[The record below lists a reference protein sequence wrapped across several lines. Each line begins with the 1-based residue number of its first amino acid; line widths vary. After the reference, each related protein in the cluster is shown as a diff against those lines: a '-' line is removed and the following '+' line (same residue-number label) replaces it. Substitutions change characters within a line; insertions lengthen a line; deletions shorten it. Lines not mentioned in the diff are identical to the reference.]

1 MTQTR
6 KDRKQKRAVLAFF
19 EEKDGDSRFIF
30 EIIEQDD
37 KTALKIKA
45 INVAGD
51 ELRVCYQG
59 TWTEEQFPALRDK
72 LNEAVGNKKDGNR
85 IEMFNHQFPAKFLS
99 EALAAIE
106 KNLTLKQATLKA
118 QAEVS
123 TSKRLRTGSKWTKEE
138 VAQLILEFK
147 DGKTIQEIA
156 ELHKRKE
163 NGIRFRL
170 VKHGLLEDAEIQKQ
184 LEKVSRIG
192 KRWTDEEDCQLKE
205 EVAQGKTIQEIA
217 ELHKRKERGIWVRL
231 LEKKLVGEPE
241 SIKEKQG

>member
-19 EEKDGDSRFIF
+19 EEKDGDFRFIF
-30 EIIEQDD
+30 EIIGHDD
-37 KTALKIKA
+37 KAALKIKA

-59 TWTEEQFPALRDK
+59 TWTEEQFPALRDE
-72 LNEAVGNKKDGNR
+72 LNEAVGNRKNGNR
-85 IEMFNHQFPAKFLS
+85 IEIFNLQVPRKFLS
-99 EALAAIE
+99 DALAALE
-106 KNLTLKQATLKA
+106 KNLSLKQATLKA

-138 VAQLILEFK
+138 VAQLIAEFK

-156 ELHKRKE
+156 ELHRRKE

-170 VKHGLLEDAEIQKQ
+170 VKHGLLEDQEIQKQ

-192 KRWTDEEDCQLKE
+192 KRWTEKEDCQLKE

-231 LEKKLVGEPE
+231 LEKKLIDGPE
-241 SIKEKQG
+241 SSKEKQD

>member
-6 KDRKQKRAVLAFF
+6 KDRKQKRTVMAFF
-19 EEKDGDSRFIF
+19 EEKDGDFRFIF
-30 EIIEQDD
+30 EIFEHDD
-37 KTALKIKA
+37 KADLKIKV
-45 INVAGD
+45 ISVAGD

-59 TWTEEQFPALRDK
+59 TWTQEQFPALRNN
-72 LNEAVGNKKDGNR
+72 LNDAIGNKKDGTH
-85 IEMFNHQFPAKFLS
+85 IEMFNLQVPAKFLS
-99 EALAAIE
+99 DCLAALE
-106 KNLTLKQATLKA
+106 KNLSLKQATMKA

-138 VAQLILEFK
+138 VGQLRMEFN

-156 ELHKRKE
+156 ELHRRKE

-170 VKHGLLEDAEIQKQ
+170 VKHGLLEDSEIQKQ

-231 LEKKLVGEPE
+231 LEKKLVDGLE
-241 SIKEKQG
+241 SGKEKQD

>member
-19 EEKDGDSRFIF
+19 EEKDGDFRFIF
-30 EIIEQDD
+30 EIIEHDD
-37 KTALKIKA
+37 KAALKIKA

-51 ELRVCYQG
+51 EMRVCYQG

-72 LNEAVGNKKDGNR
+72 LNDAVGNKKDGTR
-85 IEMFNHQFPAKFLS
+85 IEIFNLQFPEKFLS
-99 EALAAIE
+99 DSLAALE
-106 KNLTLKQATLKA
+106 KNLSLKQATRKA

-138 VAQLILEFK
+138 VAQLMAEFK
-147 DGKTIQEIA
+147 DGKTIQQIA
-156 ELHKRKE
+156 ELHRRKE

-170 VKHGLLEDAEIQKQ
+170 VKHGLLEDSEIQKQ

-231 LEKKLVGEPE
+231 LEKKLVDDPE
-241 SIKEKQG
+241 NSKEKQD